1 MPASNVTRRFSDR
14 VENYVWYRPGY
25 PLQVLETLK
34 FECGL
39 TPARMVADIA
49 SGTGIWTRMLLE
61 HCNPVFG
68 VEPNAEMREAGE
80 RLLAG
85 FSTRISF
92 LTSKTAPIIHTSV
105 CDGVKRFSPDRPPT
119 VRDPNQHRR
128 NCPIFRHFCN
138 TSTCCRPDAA
148 ADLTNSSLSRPYRQ
162 QRDPA
167 QHRPEPP
174 SAQMSFRQQQPNS
187 TAHMLHQPSSRL
199 HQPLLQPDLNRNH
212 EQEPRALP
220 GAFFFPPKNS

>member
-39 TPARMVADIA
+39 TPARMVADVA

-61 HCNPVFG
+61 HGNPVFG

-85 FSTRISF
+85 FSTRISL
-92 LTSKTAPIIHTSV
+92 LTSKTAPIIH
-105 CDGVKRFSPDRPPT
+105 P
-119 VRDPNQHRR
+119 
-128 NCPIFRHFCN
+128 
-138 TSTCCRPDAA
+138 
-148 ADLTNSSLSRPYRQ
+148 
-162 QRDPA
+162 
-167 QHRPEPP
+167 
-174 SAQMSFRQQQPNS
+174 
-187 TAHMLHQPSSRL
+187 SRL
-199 HQPLLQPDLNRNH
+199 F
-212 EQEPRALP
+212 ATV
-220 GAFFFPPKNS
+220 